1 MKIEK
6 KVTKVWLERVR
17 YPHPQLA
24 CDFLNSIADKLGGI
38 QHINPI
44 CYNTGTICYPNYVDF
59 CNKINEIADRLDIEH
74 ITYGRLD
81 SSDFGPGHPI
91 KTVSGKIK
99 KDGFATLPPAE
110 EVLDIFAK
118 ITNAMEERTQ

>member
-6 KVTKVWLERVR
+6 KVTR

-44 CYNTGTICYPNYVDF
+44 CYNTGTICYPNYMHF

-74 ITYGRLD
+74 IVYGRLD

-99 KDGFATLPPAE
+99 KDGVATFPPVE
-110 EVLDIFAK
+110 EVLDVFVK
-118 ITNAMEERTQ
+118 ITNTMGERTK

>member
-6 KVTKVWLERVR
+6 KVTK
-17 YPHPQLA
+17 YPHPRLA
-24 CDFLNSIADKLGGI
+24 CDFLNSIADKLGEI

-44 CYNTGTICYPNYVDF
+44 CYNTGTIIYPNYVDF

-74 ITYGRLD
+74 IVYGRLD

-99 KDGFATLPPAE
+99 KDGTATFPPAE

-118 ITNAMEERTQ
+118 ITNAMEERVT

>member
-6 KVTKVWLERVR
+6 KVTK

-38 QHINPI
+38 QHISPI
-44 CYNTGTICYPNYVDF
+44 DHDTGTICYPNYVDF

-74 ITYGRLD
+74 IAYGRLD
-81 SSDFGPGHPI
+81 SSDFGPGRPI

-99 KDGFATLPPAE
+99 KDGTATLPPAE

-118 ITNAMEERTQ
+118 ITNAMEERIQ